1 MSDGQF
7 REDEL
12 VSAYLDGEATPAEIA
27 EIEQDDVLMAR
38 VELLRSVRDS
48 VAAPVAPMPAERRE
62 QAISAALAVADAE
75 NTQRREA
82 RIVPVRR
89 RRETLLAVAAAAI
102 LLAAVVSAGLIA
114 SRGGDDEAEMAA
126 EGTAADDSGAM
137 AEAAPAATAAPAEA
151 DMAMAEDSADY
162 EMAAESMP
170 EEEPMAEEEP
180 SAEEEPMAEEQPMAE
195 EEPMA
200 EEQPM
205 AEEEPMAEEALAA
218 TADAEGTVDPEAVAE
233 LEAALAAAE
242 AESAMEETDDA
253 PTASAGE
260 ERLTADETAVPVVD
274 LGAFESLESLL
285 GDIAARWSAALEDGA
300 TANSGTCS
308 ATVHERELE
317 LDVETGRS
325 FITTVGAEDPLIFDG
340 RFARR
345 SDGTAIIIYAAPPD
359 CETGTYEQSESDGS

>member
-1 MSDGQF
+1 MSDEQF

-12 VSAYLDGEATPAEIA
+12 VSAYLDGEATQAEIA
-27 EIEQDDVLMAR
+27 EIEQDDALMAR

-62 QAISAALAVADAE
+62 QVISAALAVADAE

-126 EGTAADDSGAM
+126 EATAAADSGAM
-137 AEAAPAATAAPAEA
+137 AEAAPAATAAPADA

-180 SAEEEPMAEEQPMAE
+180 SAEEEPMAQ
-195 EEPMA
+195 
-200 EEQPM
+200 
-205 AEEEPMAEEALAA
+205 EALAA

-253 PTASAGE
+253 PTASAEE

-300 TANSGTCS
+300 TANSGMCS
-308 ATVHERELE
+308 ATVRERELE
-317 LDVETGRS
+317 LDVETGRP
-325 FITTVGAEDPLIFDG
+325 FIATVGAEDPLIFDG